1 MNGREMKNAP
11 SLIGWALAVTMGLV
25 AFGVA
30 IVAGGYDL
38 VTSAFI
44 SVVLIAVVGL
54 IVGMPWA
61 SSPTFDDLNPV
72 RMNTGHP
79 AEHAPKAAAPLQ
91 ASAVATEVKA
101 SAATPAPVTSAPVMA
116 APAAASNESAT
127 SEVYEGPVT
136 EPVRLT
142 AARGGKADNLKEI
155 EGIGP
160 ALEKLCNEL
169 GFYHFDQIANWS
181 QADVAW
187 VDQNM
192 KNFKGR
198 IVRDKWVA
206 QAKLIVAEGL
216 DAFRI
221 RAKTNDY

>member
-11 SLIGWALAVTMGLV
+11 SLIGWALAVAIGLV

-30 IVAGGYDL
+30 IVVGEYDL

-72 RMNTGHP
+72 RTNTGHP
-79 AEHAPKAAAPLQ
+79 AGHAPKAGAPLH
-91 ASAVATEVKA
+91 ASAVESAAKA
-101 SAATPAPVTSAPVMA
+101 PAATPAAMTSAPLMEA
-116 APAAASNESAT
+116 AVASTEGAT
-127 SEVYEGPVT
+127 SDVYEGPVT

-169 GFYHFDQIANWS
+169 GFYHFDQIANWTN
-181 QADVAW
+181 ADVAW

-198 IVRDKWVA
+198 ILRDKWVA

-216 DAFRI
+216 EAFRI

>member
-11 SLIGWALAVTMGLV
+11 SLIGWALAVAIGIV

-30 IVAGGYDL
+30 IVVGEYDL

-72 RMNTGHP
+72 RTNTGHP
-79 AEHAPKAAAPLQ
+79 AGHAPKAGAPLR
-91 ASAVATEVKA
+91 ASAVESAAKA
-101 SAATPAPVTSAPVMA
+101 PAATPAAMTSAPLMA
-116 APAAASNESAT
+116 AAAVASTEGAT
-127 SEVYEGPVT
+127 SDVYEGPLT

-169 GFYHFDQIANWS
+169 GFYHFDQIANWTN
-181 QADVAW
+181 ADVAW

-198 IVRDKWVA
+198 ILRDKWVA

-216 DAFRI
+216 EAFRI

>member
-1 MNGREMKNAP
+1 MNGREIKNAP
-11 SLIGWALAVTMGLV
+11 SLSGWAIAVAAGLV
-25 AFGVA
+25 AFAVA
-30 IVAGGYDL
+30 MIVGKLGFMA
-38 VTSAFI
+38 SAFI
-44 SVVLIAVVGL
+44 AAVICIVVGL
-54 IVGMPWA
+54 ILGMPWGAGTSSNRMGDTA
-61 SSPTFDDLNPV
+61 SVAHKPV
-72 RMNTGHP
+72 VTP
-79 AEHAPKAAAPLQ
+79 AAAPAPL
-91 ASAVATEVKA
+91 AS
-101 SAATPAPVTSAPVMA
+101 SAATTPAAFVSAAPTATSAPEAAAA
-116 APAAASNESAT
+116 APASEPAAVA
-127 SEVYEGPVT
+127 EGVTT

-142 AARGGKADNLKEI
+142 AARDGKADNLKEI

-169 GFYHFDQIANWS
+169 GFYHFDQIASWS
-181 QADVAW
+181 DADVAW

-216 DAFRI
+216 EAFRV